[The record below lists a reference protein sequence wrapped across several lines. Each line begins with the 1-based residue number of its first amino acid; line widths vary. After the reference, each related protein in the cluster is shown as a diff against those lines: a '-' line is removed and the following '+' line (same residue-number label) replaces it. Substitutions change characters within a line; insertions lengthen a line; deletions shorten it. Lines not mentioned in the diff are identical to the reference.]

1 MTLRDQTPPPL
12 TLRDTDVL
20 KALRA
25 DRDDCG
31 PGIERA
37 EIEHLAGT
45 RFIEGV
51 MRRLTLN
58 GFVVGEMGGRYQLS
72 HEEPQTAQSRG
83 PQGRPTTVL
92 LALSR
97 QVAASPSAAA
107 QTLEARL
114 FELPPVPHYREEA
127 A

>member
-1 MTLRDQTPPPL
+1 MSEVVL

-20 KALRA
+20 EALRA

-31 PGIERA
+31 KGIERA

-72 HEEPQTAQSRG
+72 HENPASTEASDD
-83 PQGRPTTVL
+83 GR
-92 LALSR
+92 SH
-97 QVAASPSAAA
+97 AAPPAAPDRTSGVSVEA
-107 QTLEARL
+107 GARL
-114 FELPPVPHYREEA
+114 FELPSVPHYRSERA